1 MSTPTSVRDT
11 ADTIGLF
18 FTRFGAGDRPGM
30 VDLFAPGADFAVAG
44 AESVPWTGER
54 ADAAAIDEFLRIA
67 IEDISTEA
75 FDIAQVVVDGEDGIV
90 LGEFAH
96 RITRTGKV
104 FASRF
109 ALHIRVVDGLITR
122 YHMFEDSYRAA
133 LAWQA

>member
-1 MSTPTSVRDT
+1 MSTPTTVRDT

-18 FTRFGAGDRPGM
+18 FSRFGAGDRPGM
-30 VDLFAPGADFAVAG
+30 VELFAPGADFAVAG
-44 AESVPWTGER
+44 ADTVPWTGER

-67 IEDISTEA
+67 IEDISTEV
-75 FDIAQVVVDGEDGIV
+75 FEVEQIVVSGEDGVV
-90 LGEFAH
+90 LGHFAH
-96 RITRTGKV
+96 RITKTGKV

-122 YHMFEDSYRAA
+122 YRMFEDSHGAA